1 MPHRWSDS
9 EAKGKDE
16 MGLLVYQSRLVGA
29 DTSLVVWGGGNTSIK
44 TTKKDFR
51 GREVDAMT
59 VKGSGS
65 DLKTIEPKHFPSL
78 DLEDVLVLFDR
89 DAMSD
94 DEMVAYLAQCMIDP
108 KSPRPSIETLLH
120 AFLPF
125 HSVVHSHADAI
136 VALTNTRNSDELLH
150 EVYGDRAA
158 IVEYLRPGFALS
170 KLVGQRVR
178 ENPDVDGVILV
189 NHGLFTWGD
198 TAKEAYL
205 KHLNLVDT
213 AAEYAE
219 EKAKGRTIFS
229 VREGGLL
236 PEDERRRLAAGLA
249 PVIRG
254 LVSRSQSMVLR
265 YDDSPDVMEFVNS
278 AEGAALSQVGPATP
292 DHTLQTKIKPLW
304 VESGESPNLEYLSG
318 QMPRAIDRYVSYY
331 QGWYQANTDGQHPML
346 DPHPRVILVKGV
358 GMWSTGKDAKAAL
371 IAGDIYHHTIG
382 VIKSAQAV
390 GHYASLSDKDAYD
403 VEYWPMELYK
413 LTLAASG
420 GELASQVA
428 LVTGAAHG
436 IGKAIA
442 ERLAAE
448 GAHVVVTDIDVEG
461 ADAVAQG
468 IIDSQGA
475 GRAMAVNMDVTNPE
489 QVADAFGQLR
499 LAYGGLDVLVSNAGI
514 APVGAIHELSL
525 EDWQHA
531 MDINST
537 GHFLVA
543 REAVSLMRQQ
553 GMGGSLV
560 FVGTKN
566 VPSPGKDFG
575 AYSASKAAEVQMAR
589 VLAIENGEY
598 GIRVNVVNPDAVFQ
612 GSNLWTAE
620 VKEMRARAHGI
631 SIDGLE
637 EFYRKR
643 NLLKRS
649 VTAEDVAEAVLFLAG
664 PRASKTTG
672 AMLPVDAGLKDAFP
686 R

>member
-9 EAKGKDE
+9 EAEGKNE
-16 MGLLVYQSRLVGA
+16 MDLLVYQSRLIGA

-44 TTKKDFR
+44 TKLKDFR
-51 GREVDAMT
+51 GREVEAMT

-65 DLKTIEPKHFPSL
+65 DLKTIVPEQFPSL
-78 DLEDVLVLFDR
+78 DMEDVLVLFDR

-108 KSPRPSIETLLH
+108 TSPRPSIETLLH
-120 AFLPF
+120 AFLPYR
-125 HSVVHSHADAI
+125 SVVHSHADA
-136 VALTNTRNSDELLH
+136 VVSLTNTRNSDELLKK
-150 EVYGDRAA
+150 VYGDRAA

-170 KLVGQRVR
+170 KLVGERVR

-219 EKAKGRTIFS
+219 DMAKGRVIFTP
-229 VREGGLL
+229 REGPKMNDG
-236 PEDERRRLAAGLA
+236 ERRRLAAGIA

-265 YDDSPDVMEFVNS
+265 FDDSPDVMEFVNS

-304 VESGESPNLEYLSG
+304 VESGEPIRQDYLTG
-318 QMPRAIDRYVSYY
+318 HMPRAIDRYVSYY
-331 QGWYQANTDGQHPML
+331 KGWYQANTDGQHPML
-346 DPHPRVILVKGV
+346 DPHPRVILVRGV

-371 IAGDIYHHTIG
+371 IAGDIYHHTIS

-448 GAHVVVTDIDVEG
+448 GAHVVVSDIDAEG
-461 ADAVAQG
+461 ADEVAQG
-468 IIDSQGA
+468 IVGKYGI
-475 GRAMAVNMDVTNPE
+475 GRAMAVNMDVTNPQ
-489 QVADAFGQLR
+489 QVADAFGRLR
-499 LAYGGLDVLVSNAGI
+499 LEYGGLDVLVSNAGI

-525 EDWQHA
+525 EDWQQA

-631 SIDGLE
+631 TIDGLE

-664 PRASKTTG
+664 PRSSKTTG

>member
-1 MPHRWSDS
+1 MPQRWSDS
-9 EAKGKDE
+9 EVEGKDE
-16 MGLLVYQSRLVGA
+16 KGLLVYQSRLVGA

-44 TTKKDFR
+44 TKQKDFR

-89 DAMSD
+89 DTMSD

-108 KSPRPSIETLLH
+108 KLPRPSIETLLH

-150 EVYGDRAA
+150 EVYGNRAA
-158 IVEYLRPGFALS
+158 IVEYLRPGFVLS

-198 TAKEAYL
+198 TAKEAYQ
-205 KHLNLVDT
+205 KHLDLVDT

-219 EKAKGRTIFS
+219 LKAKGRTIFTPRDGS
-229 VREGGLL
+229 RMSD
-236 PEDERRRLAAGLA
+236 DERRKLAAGLG
-249 PVIRG
+249 PVVRG
-254 LVSRSQSMVLR
+254 LVSGSQSMVLR
-265 YDDSPDVMEFVNS
+265 FDDSRDVMEFVNS

-318 QMPRAIDRYVSYY
+318 HMPRAIDRYVSYY
-331 QGWYQANTDGQHPML
+331 KGWYQANTDGQHPML

-371 IAGDIYHHTIG
+371 IAGDIYHHTIS
-382 VIKSAQAV
+382 VIRAAQAV

-420 GELASQVA
+420 GELASKVA

-436 IGKAIA
+436 IGRAIA

-448 GAHVVVTDIDVEG
+448 GAHVVVTDIDVKAAQE
-461 ADAVAQG
+461 VAQG
-468 IIDSQGA
+468 IVDNQGI
-475 GRAMAVNMDVTNPE
+475 GRAMALNMDVTNPE
-489 QVADAFGQLR
+489 QVAEAFGRMR
-499 LAYGGLDVLVSNAGI
+499 LEYGGLDVLVSNAGI

-525 EDWQHA
+525 EDWQKA

-543 REAVSLMRQQ
+543 REAVALMRQQ

-589 VLAIENGEY
+589 VLAIENGEF

-612 GSNLWTAE
+612 GSNLWSDK

-631 SIDGLE
+631 SIDGLL
-637 EFYRKR
+637 EFYRQR

-649 VTAEDVAEAVLFLAG
+649 VTAEDVAESVLFLAG
-664 PRASKTTG
+664 PRSSKTTG

>member
-9 EAKGKDE
+9 EAEGKDE

-44 TTKKDFR
+44 TTEKDFR
-51 GREVDAMT
+51 GREVGAMT

-78 DLEDVLVLFDR
+78 DLEDVLLLFDR

-94 DEMVAYLAQCMIDP
+94 DEMVSYLAQCMLDP

-120 AFLPF
+120 AFLPY

-136 VALTNTRNSDELLH
+136 VSLTNTRNFGELLKK
-150 EVYGDRAA
+150 VYGERAA

-189 NHGLFTWGD
+189 NHGLFTWGN
-198 TAKEAYL
+198 TTKEAYL
-205 KHLNLVDT
+205 KHLDLVDR

-219 EKAKGRTIFS
+219 EQAKGRTIFTPG
-229 VREGGLL
+229 EGRRIS
-236 PEDERRRLAAGLA
+236 EKERRRLAAGLA
-249 PVIRG
+249 PVVRG
-254 LVSRSQSMVLR
+254 LVSRSQSTVLR

-304 VESGESPNLEYLSG
+304 VEPGEPTRPDYLMEH
-318 QMPRAIDRYVSYY
+318 MPRAVDRYVSYY
-331 QGWYQANTDGQHPML
+331 KGWYQANTDGQHPML
-346 DPHPRVILVKGV
+346 DPHPRVILVRGV

-371 IAGDIYHHTIG
+371 IAGDVYHHTIS
-382 VIKSAQAV
+382 VMKAAQAV

-413 LTLAASG
+413 LTLASPG
-420 GELASQVA
+420 GEFSSKVA
-428 LVTGAAHG
+428 MVTGGAHG
-436 IGKAIA
+436 IGKAVA

-448 GAHVVVTDIDVEG
+448 GAHVVVADIDVEG
-461 ADAVAQG
+461 ANEVAQS
-468 IIDSQGA
+468 IVERQGV

-489 QVADAFGQLR
+489 QVAEAFSRLR
-499 LAYGGLDVLVSNAGI
+499 IAYGGLDVLVSNAGI

-525 EDWQHA
+525 EDWQKA

-543 REAVSLMRQQ
+543 RETVSLMRQQ
-553 GMGGSLV
+553 GIGGSMV

-589 VLAIENGEY
+589 VLAIENGEV

-612 GSNLWTAE
+612 GSNLWSAE

-637 EFYRKR
+637 EFYRQR

-649 VTAEDVAEAVLFLAG
+649 VTAEDVAEAILFLAG
-664 PRASKTTG
+664 PRSSKTTG
-672 AMLPVDAGLKDAFP
+672 TMLPVDAGLRDAFP

>member
-9 EAKGKDE
+9 EAEGKNE
-16 MGLLVYQSRLVGA
+16 MDLLVYQSRLIGA

-44 TTKKDFR
+44 TKLKDFR
-51 GREVDAMT
+51 GREVEAMT

-65 DLKTIEPKHFPSL
+65 DLKTIVPEQFPSL
-78 DLEDVLVLFDR
+78 HMEDVLVLFDR

-108 KSPRPSIETLLH
+108 TSPRPSIETLLH
-120 AFLPF
+120 AFLPY

-136 VALTNTRNSDELLH
+136 VSLTNTRNSDELLKR
-150 EVYGDRAA
+150 VYGDRAA

-178 ENPDVDGVILV
+178 ENPEVDGVILV

-198 TAKEAYL
+198 TAKEAYQ

-219 EKAKGRTIFS
+219 EKAKRRVIFTP
-229 VREGGLL
+229 REGPKMNDG
-236 PEDERRRLAAGLA
+236 ERRRMAAGIA

-254 LVSRSQSMVLR
+254 LVSRSQLMVLR
-265 YDDSPDVMEFVNS
+265 FDDSPDVMEFVNS

-304 VESGESPNLEYLSG
+304 VESGEPIRQDYLTG
-318 QMPRAIDRYVSYY
+318 HMPRAIDRYVSYY
-331 QGWYQANTDGQHPML
+331 KGWYQANTDGQHPML
-346 DPHPRVILVKGV
+346 DPHPRVILVRGV

-371 IAGDIYHHTIG
+371 IAGDIYHHTIS
-382 VIKSAQAV
+382 VIKAAQAV
-390 GHYASLSDKDAYD
+390 GHYASISDKDAYD

-448 GAHVVVTDIDVEG
+448 GAHVVVSDIDAEG
-461 ADAVAQG
+461 ADEVAQNIVDKHG
-468 IIDSQGA
+468 I
-475 GRAMAVNMDVTNPE
+475 GRAMAVNMDVTSPQ
-489 QVADAFGQLR
+489 QVADAFGRLR
-499 LAYGGLDVLVSNAGI
+499 LEYGGLDVLVSNAGI

-525 EDWQHA
+525 EDWQQA

-553 GMGGSLV
+553 AMGGSLV

-637 EFYRKR
+637 EFYRQR

-664 PRASKTTG
+664 PRSSKTTG

>member
-9 EAKGKDE
+9 EAEGKNE
-16 MGLLVYQSRLVGA
+16 MDLLVYQSRLIGA

-44 TTKKDFR
+44 TKLKDFR
-51 GREVDAMT
+51 GREVQAMT

-65 DLKTIEPKHFPSL
+65 DLKTIVPEQFPSL
-78 DLEDVLVLFDR
+78 DMEDVLVLFER

-108 KSPRPSIETLLH
+108 TSPRPSIETLLH
-120 AFLPF
+120 AFLPY

-136 VALTNTRNSDELLH
+136 VSLTNTRDSDELLKK
-150 EVYGDRAA
+150 VYGNRAA

-170 KLVGQRVR
+170 KLVGQRVQ

-213 AAEYAE
+213 AAEYVE
-219 EKAKGRTIFS
+219 EKAKGRVIFTP
-229 VREGGLL
+229 REG
-236 PEDERRRLAAGLA
+236 PQMNDSERRRLAAGIA

-265 YDDSPDVMEFVNS
+265 FDDSPDVMEFVNS

-304 VESGESPNLEYLSG
+304 VESGEPIRPDYLAG
-318 QMPRAIDRYVSYY
+318 HVHRAIDRYVSYY
-331 QGWYQANTDGQHPML
+331 KGWYQANADGLHPML
-346 DPHPRVILVKGV
+346 DPHPRVILVRGV

-371 IAGDIYHHTIG
+371 IAGDIYHHTIN
-382 VIKSAQAV
+382 VIKAAQAV

-413 LTLAASG
+413 LTLAPSG

-448 GAHVVVTDIDVEG
+448 GAHVVVSDIDVER
-461 ADAVAQG
+461 ADEVAQG
-468 IIDSQGA
+468 IADSYGI
-475 GRAMAVNMDVTNPE
+475 GRAIAVNMDVTNPQ
-489 QVADAFGQLR
+489 QVAEAFGRLR
-499 LAYGGLDVLVSNAGI
+499 LEYGGLDVLVSNAGI

-525 EDWQHA
+525 EDWQQA

-553 GMGGSLV
+553 GMGGSLI

-566 VPSPGKDFG
+566 VLSPGKDFG

-637 EFYRKR
+637 EFYRQR

-664 PRASKTTG
+664 PRSSKTTG

>member
-9 EAKGKDE
+9 EAEGKDE

-44 TTKKDFR
+44 TRQRDFR
-51 GREVDAMT
+51 GREVESMT

-65 DLKTIEPKHFPSL
+65 DLKTIEPKQFPSL

-94 DEMVAYLAQCMIDP
+94 DEMVEYLAQCMIDP

-120 AFLPF
+120 AFLPY

-136 VALTNTRNSDELLH
+136 VSLTNTRNNEELLRK
-150 EVYGDRAA
+150 VYGERAA

-198 TAKEAYL
+198 SAKEAYL
-205 KHLNLVDT
+205 KHLDLVDT
-213 AAEYAE
+213 AAAYAE
-219 EKAKGRTIFS
+219 ERAKGRTIFS
-229 VREGGLL
+229 VREGGVLTA
-236 PEDERRRLAAGLA
+236 DERRRVAAEIA

-265 YDDSPDVMEFVNS
+265 FDDSPDVMEFVNS
-278 AEGAALSQVGPATP
+278 AEGASLSQVGPATP

-304 VESGESPNLEYLSG
+304 VESENPIRGDYLTG
-318 QMPRAIDRYVSYY
+318 RMPEEVDRYVSDYE
-331 QGWYQANTDGQHPML
+331 GWYQANTDGQHPML
-346 DPHPRVILVKGV
+346 DPHPRVILVRGV

-371 IAGDIYHHTIG
+371 IAGDIYHHTIS
-382 VIKSAQAV
+382 VIKAAQAV
-390 GHYASLSDKDAYD
+390 GQYASLSDKDAYD

-413 LTLAASG
+413 LTLAPPG
-420 GELASQVA
+420 GELSSQVA

-448 GAHVVVTDIDVEG
+448 GAHVVVADIDAEG
-461 ADAVAQG
+461 AEEVARGIVDKQG
-468 IIDSQGA
+468 I
-475 GRAMAVNMDVTNPE
+475 GRGMAVSMDVTNPQ
-489 QVADAFGQLR
+489 QVAEAFGRMR
-499 LAYGGLDVLVSNAGI
+499 LAYGGLDILVSNAGI

-525 EDWQHA
+525 EEWQRA

-612 GSNLWTAE
+612 GSNLWSAE
-620 VKEMRARAHGI
+620 LKEMRARAHGV
-631 SIDGLE
+631 SVEGLE
-637 EFYRKR
+637 DFYRQR

-649 VTAEDVAEAVLFLAG
+649 VTGEDVAEAVLFLAG
-664 PRASKTTG
+664 PRSSKTTG
-672 AMLPVDAGLKDAFP
+672 AMLPVDAGVKDAFP